1 MPSTETVPE
10 SADGLAP
17 RLLRAGAVALC
28 LLLALAA
35 VVHYLGWRGNRDR
48 LLGVLAEAGIDER
61 NPEAIVRVSRE
72 RTPHHARLTAARA
85 LVYDV
90 LSFEAGAPPTDLG
103 ARVARLEEARELA
116 RRALRDQ
123 PNSWQA
129 SMLLGAATYLEWSL
143 TADPR
148 LFTEYSRWE
157 EPLRTAVAATEGKV
171 EPRRFLAAAYLESWV
186 ALGEEKKAYAEGV
199 LAEVFRDDAVGFA
212 RLMPVWLEV
221 AGSRRRAF
229 ELVPDQPWAWR
240 RLELFYARRR
250 DWRAYAEVRGRHL
263 DALEGHAARE
273 LDEAAE
279 RKRLGDLAGSRAI
292 CLEVVASAP
301 PSRRFAPTVARAFEI
316 YPPGIHALRST
327 APFEEWLRLALRLH
341 PLGVELFPVK
351 TLERLVDVIRRLDPP
366 EGAYAALIAD
376 DVYRMQL
383 YEKQADTLVSAEWA
397 PYLIAKAGWLL
408 ERDPVGNLEEADRA
422 LDRVAL
428 TARGGLAYLGAR
440 REVARAGGDQGALAA
455 VEAELEARRAELTR
469 HRWTALDWRLQGER
483 AFLDLL
489 PETAGPGLLLE
500 LRPKER
506 TGAAVE
512 ILWDGT
518 LAAVAAVPNGG
529 TLTLDLAVD
538 PGRHLLEVRGLER
551 QEVLPGSVRLRRPR

>member
-1 MPSTETVPE
+1 MPATETVPE

-35 VVHYLGWRGNRDR
+35 LVHCQGWRGNRDR
-48 LLGVLAEAGIDER
+48 LLGVLGEAGIDRR
-61 NPEAIVRVSRE
+61 NPEALVRVSRE

-90 LSFEAGAPPTDLG
+90 LSFDAGAPPADLG

-116 RRALRDQ
+116 RQALRDQ

-148 LFTEYSRWE
+148 LFTEYARWE

-186 ALGEEKKAYAEGV
+186 ALGEAKKAAAEEV
-199 LAEVFRDDAVGFA
+199 LAEVFRGDSDGFA

-221 AGSRRRAF
+221 AGSRQRAF
-229 ELVPDQPWAWR
+229 ELVPDEPWAWR
-240 RLELFYARRR
+240 RLELLYARRR
-250 DWRAYAEVRGRHL
+250 DWRAYAEVRVRHH
-263 DALEGHAARE
+263 DALEGHVARK

-279 RKRLGDLAGSRAI
+279 RKRLGDVAGSRAI
-292 CLEVVASAP
+292 CLEVLASVP
-301 PSRRFAPTVARAFEI
+301 PRRRFAPAVARALEI
-316 YPPGIHALRST
+316 YPPGAHALRST

-341 PLGVELFPVK
+341 PLGVELLPVK

-376 DVYRMQL
+376 DVYRMRL
-383 YEKQADTLVSAEWA
+383 YEKQADTLVSVDWA

-428 TARGGLAYLGAR
+428 TARGSLDYLRMR
-440 REVARAGGDQGALAA
+440 RMVARAGGDQEALAA
-455 VEAELEARRAELTR
+455 VERELEARRTELAR
-469 HRWTALDWRLQGER
+469 HRWTALDWHLRGER
-483 AFLDLL
+483 AFLALL
-489 PETAGPGLLLE
+489 PEAAAPGLLLE
-500 LRPKER
+500 LRSKER
-506 TGAAVE
+506 TGAAAE
-512 ILWDGT
+512 ILWDGE
-518 LAAVAAVPNGG
+518 LVAVEAVPNGG
-529 TLTLDLAVD
+529 TLTLDIAVE
-538 PGRHLLEVRGLER
+538 PGRHQLEIRGLER
-551 QEVLPGSVRLRRPR
+551 QEVLPGAVRLRRPR